1 MTLHRKRIE
10 ATLVGSFVRI
20 YIIQMHAHKYLYVSH
35 GEYIRLIVVVSVH
48 SCIGVVTLIL

>member
-1 MTLHRKRIE
+1 MTLQRKRIE